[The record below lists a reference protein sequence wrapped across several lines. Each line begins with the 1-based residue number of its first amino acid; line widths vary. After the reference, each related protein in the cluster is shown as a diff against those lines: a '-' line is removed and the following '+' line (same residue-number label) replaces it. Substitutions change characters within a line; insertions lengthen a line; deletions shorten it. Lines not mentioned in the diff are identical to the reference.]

1 MLWKCLGK
9 WLFYAY
15 SSKRAPWCFT
25 VVCQA
30 SICSCHILTKLPS
43 RACHFPKKKKNM
55 ETIIESSFLPPS
67 TADSNWRVEKDRLL
81 LIKAVISSQPN
92 IGWCCRE
99 KSTSIVI
106 SIRLKNVS
114 RILFFPPPPIISIF
128 NVFRKKVRSIH
139 VSICFI
145 IMHNEMVLKIGSNG
159 YVRNTNFVFHSVIG
173 QDKVKYSFR

>member
-1 MLWKCLGK
+1 MKVFRENGYFMLILANGHHGVLQSFVKHLSVAVIFLQSCPL
-9 WLFYAY
+9 A
-15 SSKRAPWCFT
+15 RA
-25 VVCQA
+25 
-30 SICSCHILTKLPS
+30 IS
-43 RACHFPKKKKNM
+43 RRRKKNM

-114 RILFFPPPPIISIF
+114 RILFFPPPIISIF
-128 NVFRKKVRSIH
+128 DVFQKRSEAFMFRFASSSCITRWYWKSE
-139 VSICFI
+139 V
-145 IMHNEMVLKIGSNG
+145 MV
-159 YVRNTNFVFHSVIG
+159 VFVIRILYFLFSVIG
-173 QDKVKYSFR
+173 QDEVKYSFR